1 MELLKVLTSVIK
13 ENTTE
18 KRVVTE
24 AMSEKVVKF
33 LIDKYKPTTKDTEEQ
48 IIAVINAFDKYKNGL
63 PQEQR
68 DITKLTYA
76 VVKNIVLAKEIKKQE
91 KNIFKK
97 YMEANKGADKN
108 AVKLALRKFYELY
121 PILPAAQRDVLK
133 MPYLKLTEFLQSKF
147 NTMLTAA
154 ALKKFKEEGVQVTPE
169 QLIYYVSTY
178 LDLYHRLPATL
189 PPLLFMSFD
198 DLEHTLDGMGDLT
211 DDIKDSKD
219 DYNDIETIYDDDN
232 LLIFKPSGKEQCIR
246 LANGRSWCISKSGGG
261 NMYYNYRLNHNLT
274 IYYVIDKDKSFGD
287 LNYAVVILVEPYG
300 GKRIA
305 DGQNMAGGYSGHKR
319 EAWATIV
326 SKVPKL
332 EGKEHLFV
340 ADPLSQEEQ
349 REMNNYKNASIQSDA
364 IKELGSEQA
373 AEMWLEIASPDLT
386 YRGNGNDI
394 YRNFTENL
402 KHKYL
407 GLGMD
412 LTADMINNSEPSVLK
427 YYAAR
432 KLQGLMSKSLG
443 QLNDTDIAFIN
454 SPIMRENKKKLKEK
468 YSGQLG
474 GVTSGQADYVGLE
487 YPKDDNSKY
496 VALFGFDDF
505 FEHIPVNTKMI
516 QMENTSKTPIALDIP
531 ESIGKLTELKT
542 LIIDNMVKSI
552 PESIRNCTKLK
563 FINLPNNPQL
573 ESIPEAF
580 AELHCLNFLST
591 ENSNP
596 NMRIPSKLEEYMVD
610 DEGFWYINFP
620 PELKKHCGPVRS

>member
-1 MELLKVLTSVIK
+1 MELLKVLSNVIK
-13 ENTTE
+13 ENTNG
-18 KRVVTE
+18 KRLVSE
-24 AMSEKVVKF
+24 AMAEKVIKF
-33 LIDKYKPTTKDTEEQ
+33 LIDKFKPTTRDTEEQ
-48 IIAVINAFDKYKNGL
+48 ITAVINAFEKYKNGL
-63 PQEQR
+63 PQDQR
-68 DITKLTYA
+68 DITKLTYTI
-76 VVKNIVLAKEIKKQE
+76 VKNIVLSKEIKKQE
-91 KNIFKK
+91 KSIFKK
-97 YMEANKGADKN
+97 YMEANKGSDKN
-108 AVKLALRKFYELY
+108 AVKFALRKFYELF
-121 PILPAAQRDVLK
+121 PILPINQRDVLK
-133 MPYLKLTEFLQSKF
+133 MPYLKLVEFLQSKF
-147 NTMLTAA
+147 NTMLTSA
-154 ALKKFKEEGVQVTPE
+154 ALKKFKDDKVNVTPE

-178 LDLYHRLPATL
+178 LDLYHRLPANL

-198 DLEHTLDGMGDLT
+198 ELEHTLDGMGDLT
-211 DDIKDSKD
+211 DDIKDTKD
-219 DYNDIETIYDDDN
+219 DYSDIETIYDDDN
-232 LLIFKPSGKEQCIR
+232 LLIFKPSGKEQCIK

-261 NMYYNYRLNHNLT
+261 NMYYNYRLGHNLT
-274 IYYVIDKDKSFGD
+274 IYYVIDKDKAFGD

-319 EAWATIV
+319 EDWSTIV

-332 EGKEHLFV
+332 KGKEHLFV
-340 ADPLSQEEQ
+340 ADPLSSAEQ
-349 REMNNYKNASIQSDA
+349 KVLNDYKNTTINKDA

-386 YRGNGNDI
+386 YRNNGNDI
-394 YRNFTENL
+394 YNNFTENL

-412 LTADMINNSEPSVLK
+412 LTAEMINNSEPSVLK

-443 QLNDTDIAFIN
+443 QLNDADIAFIN
-454 SPIMRENKKKLKEK
+454 SPIMRENKKKLREK
-468 YSGQLG
+468 FSGQLA
-474 GVTSGQADYVGLE
+474 GVSSSGYVGLE

-505 FEHIPVNTKMI
+505 FDHIPSNTTMI
-516 QMENTSKTPIALDIP
+516 QMENTSKTPIALDLP

-552 PESIRNCTKLK
+552 PESIGNCTKLK

-580 AELHCLNFLST
+580 GELYCLNFFST

-596 NMRIPSKLEEYMVD
+596 GMRIPKKLEEYMTE
-610 DEGFWYINFP
+610 DEGFWFINFP
-620 PELKKHCGPVRS
+620 PELKKHCGPIRS

>member
-1 MELLKVLTSVIK
+1 M
-13 ENTTE
+13 
-18 KRVVTE
+18 
-24 AMSEKVVKF
+24 
-33 LIDKYKPTTKDTEEQ
+33 
-48 IIAVINAFDKYKNGL
+48 
-63 PQEQR
+63 
-68 DITKLTYA
+68 
-76 VVKNIVLAKEIKKQE
+76 
-91 KNIFKK
+91 
-97 YMEANKGADKN
+97 
-108 AVKLALRKFYELY
+108 
-121 PILPAAQRDVLK
+121 
-133 MPYLKLTEFLQSKF
+133 
-147 NTMLTAA
+147 
-154 ALKKFKEEGVQVTPE
+154 
-169 QLIYYVSTY
+169 
-178 LDLYHRLPATL
+178 
-189 PPLLFMSFD
+189 
-198 DLEHTLDGMGDLT
+198 
-211 DDIKDSKD
+211 
-219 DYNDIETIYDDDN
+219 
-232 LLIFKPSGKEQCIR
+232 
-246 LANGRSWCISKSGGG
+246 
-261 NMYYNYRLNHNLT
+261 
-274 IYYVIDKDKSFGD
+274 
-287 LNYAVVILVEPYG
+287 NYAVVILVEPYG

-305 DGQNMAGGYSGHKR
+305 DGQNMSGGYSGHKR
-319 EAWATIV
+319 EAWSTIV

-340 ADPLSQEEQ
+340 ADPLSEEEQ
-349 REMNNYKNASIQSDA
+349 REMNNYKNASIQKDA

-443 QLNDTDIAFIN
+443 QLSDADIAFVN

-468 YSGQLG
+468 FKGQLG
-474 GVTSGQADYVGLE
+474 SVNNSGNSGYVGLE

-496 VALFGFDDF
+496 VALFGFEDF
-505 FEHIPVNTKMI
+505 FENIPTSTTMI

-552 PESIRNCTKLK
+552 PESIGNCTKLK
-563 FINLPNNPQL
+563 FINLPNNANL

-580 AELHCLNFLST
+580 GELYCLNFLST

-596 NMRIPSKLEEYMVD
+596 NMRIPAKLEEYMSE
-610 DEGFWYINFP
+610 DEGFWFINFP
-620 PELKKHCGPVRS
+620 PELKKHCGPIRS

>member
-1 MELLKVLTSVIK
+1 MELLKVLSTVIK
-13 ENTTE
+13 ENTNG
-18 KRVVTE
+18 KRVVSE
-24 AMSEKVVKF
+24 AMAENVIKF
-33 LIDKYKPTTKDTEEQ
+33 LIGKYKPTTKDTEEQ
-48 IIAVINAFDKYKNGL
+48 IITVINAFDKYKNGL
-63 PQEQR
+63 PEDQR
-68 DITKLTYA
+68 DITKLSYG
-76 VVKNIVLAKEIKKQE
+76 VVKNIVLGKEVKKLQ
-91 KNIFKK
+91 KNVFKK
-97 YMEANKGADKN
+97 YMEDNKGADKN

-121 PILPAAQRDVLK
+121 PILPANQRDVNK

-147 NTMLTAA
+147 NTMLTSA
-154 ALKKFKEEGVQVTPE
+154 ALKKFKDEGANVTPE

-189 PPLLFMSFD
+189 PPLLFMTFD
-198 DLEHTLDGMGDLT
+198 ELEHTLDGMGDLS
-211 DDIKDSKD
+211 DDIKDDKD
-219 DYNDIETIYDDDN
+219 DYTDIETIYDDEN
-232 LLIFKPSGKEQCIR
+232 LLFFKPSGKEQCIR

-261 NMYYNYRLNHNLT
+261 NMYYNYRLGHNLT
-274 IYYVIDKDKSFGD
+274 IYYVIDKDKPFGD
-287 LNYAVVILVEPYG
+287 LNYAVVILVEPYGG

-319 EAWATIV
+319 EAWTTIV

-332 EGKEHLFV
+332 KGKEHLFV

-349 REMNNYKNASIQSDA
+349 RELNNYKNTTINKDA

-386 YRGNGNDI
+386 YRGNGNEI
-394 YRNFTENL
+394 YSNFTENL

-432 KLQGLMSKSLG
+432 KLQGLMAKSLG
-443 QLNDTDIAFIN
+443 QLNDSDIAFIN
-454 SPIMRENKKKLKEK
+454 SPIMKENKKKLREK

-474 GVTSGQADYVGLE
+474 GVSNSGYVGLE

-496 VALFGFDDF
+496 VALFGFEDF
-505 FEHIPVNTKMI
+505 FEHIPTNTTMI
-516 QMENTSKTPIALDIP
+516 QMENTSKSTIALDIP
-531 ESIGKLTELKT
+531 ASIGKLTELKT

-552 PESIRNCTKLK
+552 PESIGNCSKLK

-580 AELHCLNFLST
+580 GELYCLNFFST

-596 NMRIPSKLEEYMVD
+596 NMRIPAKLEEYMTE
-610 DEGFWYINFP
+610 DEGFWFINFP
-620 PELKKHCGPVRS
+620 PELKKHCGPIRS

>member
-1 MELLKVLTSVIK
+1 MELLKVLSNVIK
-13 ENTTE
+13 ENT
-18 KRVVTE
+18 KGNRVVNE
-24 AMSEKVVKF
+24 AMAEKVVKF

-48 IIAVINAFDKYKNGL
+48 ITAVINAFDKYKGGL

-68 DITKLTYA
+68 DITKLSYN
-76 VVKNIVLAKEIKKQE
+76 VVKNIVLSKEIKKQE
-91 KNIFKK
+91 KGIFKK

-108 AVKLALRKFYELY
+108 AVKLALRKFYELF
-121 PILPAAQRDVLK
+121 PILPLNQRDVLK
-133 MPYLKLTEFLQSKF
+133 MPYLKLVEFLQNKF
-147 NTMLTAA
+147 NTMLTSAA
-154 ALKKFKEEGVQVTPE
+154 IKKFKEEGANVTPE
-169 QLIYYVSTY
+169 QLIYYISTY
-178 LDLYHRLPATL
+178 LDLYHRLPANL

-198 DLEHTLDGMGDLT
+198 ELEHTLDGMGDLT
-211 DDIKDSKD
+211 DDIKDKTD
-219 DYNDIETIYDDDN
+219 DYADIETIYDDDN
-232 LLIFKPSGKEQCIR
+232 LLIFKPSGKEQCIK

-261 NMYYNYRLNHNLT
+261 NMYYNYRLGHNLT
-274 IYYVIDKDKSFGD
+274 IYYVIDKDKPFGD

-305 DGQNMAGGYSGHKR
+305 DGQNMSGGYSGHKR
-319 EAWATIV
+319 EAWSTIV

-340 ADPLSQEEQ
+340 ADPLSEAEQ
-349 REMNNYKNASIQSDA
+349 REMNNFKNSSIQKDA

-386 YRGNGNDI
+386 YRGNGNEI
-394 YRNFTENL
+394 YSNFTENL
-402 KHKYL
+402 KNKYL

-432 KLQGLMSKSLG
+432 KLQGLMTKSLG

-454 SPIMRENKKKLKEK
+454 SPIMRENKKKLREK
-468 YSGQLG
+468 FSGQLG
-474 GVTSGQADYVGLE
+474 GVSSSGYVGLE

-505 FEHIPVNTKMI
+505 FEHIPTNTTMI
-516 QMENTSKTPIALDIP
+516 QMENTSKSTIALDIP
-531 ESIGKLTELKT
+531 ASIGKLTELKT

-552 PESIRNCTKLK
+552 PESIGNCTKLK

-580 AELHCLNFLST
+580 GELYCLNFFST

-596 NMRIPSKLEEYMVD
+596 GMRIPKKLEEYMTE
-610 DEGFWYINFP
+610 DEGFWFINFP
-620 PELKKHCGPVRS
+620 PELKKHCGPIRS

>member
-1 MELLKVLTSVIK
+1 MELLKVLSTVIK
-13 ENTTE
+13 ENTNG
-18 KRVVTE
+18 KRLVGE
-24 AMSEKVVKF
+24 AMAEKVVKF

-48 IIAVINAFDKYKNGL
+48 ITAVINAFDKYKSGL
-63 PQEQR
+63 PQDQR
-68 DITKLTYA
+68 DITKLSYS
-76 VVKNIVLAKEIKKQE
+76 VVKNIVLSKEIKKQE
-91 KNIFKK
+91 KGIFKK
-97 YMEANKGADKN
+97 YMEANKGSDKN
-108 AVKLALRKFYELY
+108 AVKLALRKFYELF
-121 PILPAAQRDVLK
+121 PILPLNQRDVLK
-133 MPYLKLTEFLQSKF
+133 MPYLKLVEFLQSKF

-154 ALKKFKEEGVQVTPE
+154 ALKKFKEDGANVTPE
-169 QLIYYVSTY
+169 QLIYYISTY
-178 LDLYHRLPATL
+178 LDLYHRLPANL

-198 DLEHTLDGMGDLT
+198 ELEHTLDGMGDLT
-211 DDIKDSKD
+211 DDIKDKTD
-219 DYNDIETIYDDDN
+219 DYGDIETIYDDDN
-232 LLIFKPSGKEQCIR
+232 LLIFKPSGKEQCIK

-261 NMYYNYRLNHNLT
+261 NMYYNYRLGHNLT
-274 IYYVIDKDKSFGD
+274 IYYVIDKDKPFGD

-305 DGQNMAGGYSGHKR
+305 DGQNMSGGYSGHKR
-319 EAWATIV
+319 EAWSTIV

-332 EGKEHLFV
+332 QGKEDLFV
-340 ADPLSQEEQ
+340 ADPLSAEEQ
-349 REMNNYKNASIQSDA
+349 REMNNFKNTSINKDA

-386 YRGNGNDI
+386 YRSNGNDI
-394 YRNFTENL
+394 YSNFTENL

-454 SPIMRENKKKLKEK
+454 SPIMRENKKKLREK
-468 YSGQLG
+468 FSGQLG
-474 GVTSGQADYVGLE
+474 GVSSSGYVGLE

-505 FEHIPVNTKMI
+505 FEHIPTNTTMI
-516 QMENTSKTPIALDIP
+516 QMENTSKSTIALDIP
-531 ESIGKLTELKT
+531 ASIGKLTELKT

-552 PESIRNCTKLK
+552 PESIGNCTKLK

-580 AELHCLNFLST
+580 GELYCLNFFST

-596 NMRIPSKLEEYMVD
+596 SMRIPAKLEEYMTE
-610 DEGFWYINFP
+610 DEGFWFINFP
-620 PELKKHCGPVRS
+620 PELKKHCGPIRS

>member
-13 ENTTE
+13 ENTNG
-18 KRVVTE
+18 KRVVSE

-33 LIDKYKPTTKDTEEQ
+33 LIDKYKPTTKDTEDQ
-48 IIAVINAFDKYKNGL
+48 IITVINAFDKYKNGL
-63 PQEQR
+63 PEDQR
-68 DITKLTYA
+68 DITKLSYG
-76 VVKNIVLAKEIKKQE
+76 VVKNIVLGKEIKKQE
-91 KNIFKK
+91 KNVFKK
-97 YMEANKGADKN
+97 YMEANKGAEKN

-121 PILPAAQRDVLK
+121 PILPANQRDVNK

-147 NTMLTAA
+147 NTMLTSA
-154 ALKKFKEEGVQVTPE
+154 ALKKFKDEGANVTPE

-189 PPLLFMSFD
+189 PPLLFMTFD
-198 DLEHTLDGMGDLT
+198 ELEHTLDGMGDLS
-211 DDIKDSKD
+211 DDIKDDND
-219 DYNDIETIYDDDN
+219 DYSDIETIYDDEN

-261 NMYYNYRLNHNLT
+261 NMYYNYRLGHNLT
-274 IYYVIDKDKSFGD
+274 IYYVIDKDKPFGD
-287 LNYAVVILVEPYG
+287 LNYAVVILVEPYGG

-319 EAWATIV
+319 EAWTTIV

-332 EGKEHLFV
+332 KGKEHLFV

-349 REMNNYKNASIQSDA
+349 RELNNYKNTTINKDA

-386 YRGNGNDI
+386 YRGNGNEI
-394 YRNFTENL
+394 YSNFTENL
-402 KHKYL
+402 RHKYL

-412 LTADMINNSEPSVLK
+412 LTAEMINNSEPSVLK

-432 KLQGLMSKSLG
+432 KLQGLMEKSLG

-468 YSGQLG
+468 FSGQLG
-474 GVTSGQADYVGLE
+474 GVSNSGYVGLE

-505 FEHIPVNTKMI
+505 FEHIPTNTTMI
-516 QMENTSKTPIALDIP
+516 QMENTSKSPIALDIP
-531 ESIGKLTELKT
+531 ASIGKLTELKT

-552 PESIRNCTKLK
+552 PESIGNCSKLK

-580 AELHCLNFLST
+580 GELYCLNFFST

-596 NMRIPSKLEEYMVD
+596 NMRIPAKLEEYMTE
-610 DEGFWYINFP
+610 DEGFWFINFP
-620 PELKKHCGPVRS
+620 PELKKHCGPIRS

>member
-1 MELLKVLTSVIK
+1 MELLKVLSNVIK
-13 ENTTE
+13 ENT
-18 KRVVTE
+18 KGNRVVNE
-24 AMSEKVVKF
+24 AMAEKVVKF

-48 IIAVINAFDKYKNGL
+48 ITAVINAFDKYKGGL

-68 DITKLTYA
+68 DITKLSYN
-76 VVKNIVLAKEIKKQE
+76 VVKNIVLSKEIKKQE
-91 KNIFKK
+91 KGIFKK

-108 AVKLALRKFYELY
+108 AVKLALRKFYELF
-121 PILPAAQRDVLK
+121 PILPLNQRDVLK
-133 MPYLKLTEFLQSKF
+133 MPYLKLVEFLQNKF
-147 NTMLTAA
+147 NTMLTSAA
-154 ALKKFKEEGVQVTPE
+154 IKKFKEEGANVTPE
-169 QLIYYVSTY
+169 QLIYYISTY
-178 LDLYHRLPATL
+178 LDLYHRLPANL

-198 DLEHTLDGMGDLT
+198 ELEHTLDGMGDLT
-211 DDIKDSKD
+211 DDIKDKTD
-219 DYNDIETIYDDDN
+219 DYADIETIYDDDN
-232 LLIFKPSGKEQCIR
+232 LLIFKPSGKEQCIK

-261 NMYYNYRLNHNLT
+261 NMYYNYRLGHNLT
-274 IYYVIDKDKSFGD
+274 IYYVIDKDKPFGD

-319 EAWATIV
+319 EAWSTIV

-340 ADPLSQEEQ
+340 ADPLSTEEQ
-349 REMNNYKNASIQSDA
+349 REMNNFKNTSIQKDA

-386 YRGNGNDI
+386 YRGNGNEI
-394 YRNFTENL
+394 YSNFTENL
-402 KHKYL
+402 KNKYL

-432 KLQGLMSKSLG
+432 KLQGLMTKSLG

-454 SPIMRENKKKLKEK
+454 SPIMRENKKKLREK
-468 YSGQLG
+468 FSGQLG
-474 GVTSGQADYVGLE
+474 GVSSSGYVGLE

-505 FEHIPVNTKMI
+505 FEHIPTNTTMI
-516 QMENTSKTPIALDIP
+516 QMENTSKSTIALDIP
-531 ESIGKLTELKT
+531 ASIGKLTELKT

-552 PESIRNCTKLK
+552 PESIGNCTKLK

-580 AELHCLNFLST
+580 GELYCLNFFST

-596 NMRIPSKLEEYMVD
+596 GMRIPKKLEEYMTE
-610 DEGFWYINFP
+610 DEGFWFINFP
-620 PELKKHCGPVRS
+620 PELKKHCGPIRS

>member
-1 MELLKVLTSVIK
+1 MELLKVLSTVIK
-13 ENTTE
+13 ENTNG
-18 KRVVTE
+18 KRLVSE
-24 AMSEKVVKF
+24 AMAEKVVKF

-48 IIAVINAFDKYKNGL
+48 ITAVINAFEKYKSGL
-63 PQEQR
+63 PQDQR
-68 DITKLTYA
+68 DITKLTYSI
-76 VVKNIVLAKEIKKQE
+76 VKNIVLSKEIKKQE
-91 KNIFKK
+91 KSIFKK

-108 AVKLALRKFYELY
+108 AVKLALRKFYELF
-121 PILPAAQRDVLK
+121 PILPINQRDVLK
-133 MPYLKLTEFLQSKF
+133 MPYLKLVEFLQGKF
-147 NTMLTAA
+147 NSMLTSA
-154 ALKKFKEEGVQVTPE
+154 ALKKFKDDKVNVTPE

-178 LDLYHRLPATL
+178 LDLYHRLPANL

-198 DLEHTLDGMGDLT
+198 ELEHTLDGMGDLT
-211 DDIKDSKD
+211 DDIKDTKD
-219 DYNDIETIYDDDN
+219 DYSDIETIYDDNN
-232 LLIFKPSGKEQCIR
+232 LLIFKPSGKEQCIK

-261 NMYYNYRLNHNLT
+261 NMYYNYRLGHNLT
-274 IYYVIDKDKSFGD
+274 IYYVIDKDKAFGD
-287 LNYAVVILVEPYG
+287 LNYSVVILVEPYG

-305 DGQNMAGGYSGHKR
+305 DGQNMSGGYSGHKR
-319 EAWATIV
+319 EDWSTIV

-332 EGKEHLFV
+332 KGKEHLFV
-340 ADPLSQEEQ
+340 ADPLSSAEQ
-349 REMNNYKNASIQSDA
+349 KVLNDYKNTNINKDA

-373 AEMWLEIASPDLT
+373 AEMWIELSSPDLT
-386 YRGNGNDI
+386 YRSNGDEI

-402 KHKYL
+402 KNKYL

-412 LTADMINNSEPSVLK
+412 LTAGMINNSEPSVLK

-443 QLNDTDIAFIN
+443 QLSDSDIAFIN
-454 SPIMRENKKKLKEK
+454 SPIMRDNKKKLREK
-468 YSGQLG
+468 FSGQLA
-474 GVTSGQADYVGLE
+474 GVSSSGYVGLE

-505 FEHIPVNTKMI
+505 FQHIPTNTTMI
-516 QMENTSKTPIALDIP
+516 QMENTSKTPIALDLP

-552 PESIRNCTKLK
+552 PESIGNCTKLK

-580 AELHCLNFLST
+580 GELYCLNFFST

-596 NMRIPSKLEEYMVD
+596 SMRIPKKLEEYMTE
-610 DEGFWYINFP
+610 DEGFWFINFP
-620 PELKKHCGPVRS
+620 PELKKHCGPIRS

>member
-1 MELLKVLTSVIK
+1 MELLKVLSTVIK
-13 ENTTE
+13 ENT
-18 KRVVTE
+18 KGNRVVNE
-24 AMSEKVVKF
+24 AMAEKVVKF

-48 IIAVINAFDKYKNGL
+48 ITAVINAFDKYKGGL

-68 DITKLTYA
+68 DITKLSYN
-76 VVKNIVLAKEIKKQE
+76 VVKNIVLSKEIKKQE
-91 KNIFKK
+91 KGIFKK

-108 AVKLALRKFYELY
+108 AVKLALRKFYELF
-121 PILPAAQRDVLK
+121 PILPLNQRDVLK
-133 MPYLKLTEFLQSKF
+133 MPYLKLVEFLQNKF
-147 NTMLTAA
+147 NTMLTSAA
-154 ALKKFKEEGVQVTPE
+154 IKKFKEEGANVTPE
-169 QLIYYVSTY
+169 QLIYYISTY
-178 LDLYHRLPATL
+178 LDLYHRLPANL

-198 DLEHTLDGMGDLT
+198 ELEHTLDGMGDLT
-211 DDIKDSKD
+211 DDIKDKTD
-219 DYNDIETIYDDDN
+219 DYADIETIYDDDN
-232 LLIFKPSGKEQCIR
+232 LLIFKPSGKEQCIK

-261 NMYYNYRLNHNLT
+261 NMYYNYRLGHNLT
-274 IYYVIDKDKSFGD
+274 IYYVIDKDKPFGD

-305 DGQNMAGGYSGHKR
+305 DGQNMSGGYSGHKR
-319 EAWATIV
+319 EAWSTIV

-340 ADPLSQEEQ
+340 ADPLSTEEQ
-349 REMNNYKNASIQSDA
+349 REMNNFKNTSIQKDA

-386 YRGNGNDI
+386 YRGNGNEI
-394 YRNFTENL
+394 YSNFTENL
-402 KHKYL
+402 KNKYL

-432 KLQGLMSKSLG
+432 KLQGLMTKSLG

-454 SPIMRENKKKLKEK
+454 SPIMRENKKKLREK
-468 YSGQLG
+468 FSGQLG
-474 GVTSGQADYVGLE
+474 GVSSSGYVGLE

-505 FEHIPVNTKMI
+505 FEHIPTNTTMI
-516 QMENTSKTPIALDIP
+516 QMENTSKSTIALDIP
-531 ESIGKLTELKT
+531 ASIGKLTELKT

-552 PESIRNCTKLK
+552 PESIGNCTKLK

-580 AELHCLNFLST
+580 GELYCLNFFST

-596 NMRIPSKLEEYMVD
+596 GMRIPKKLEEYMTE
-610 DEGFWYINFP
+610 DEGFWFINFP
-620 PELKKHCGPVRS
+620 PELKKHCGPIRS

>member
-1 MELLKVLTSVIK
+1 MELLKVLSTVIK
-13 ENTTE
+13 ENTKG
-18 KRVVTE
+18 KRVVNE
-24 AMSEKVVKF
+24 AMAEKVVKF

-48 IIAVINAFDKYKNGL
+48 ITAVINAFDKYKAGL
-63 PQEQR
+63 PQDQR
-68 DITKLTYA
+68 DITKLSYGI
-76 VVKNIVLAKEIKKQE
+76 VKNIVLSKEIKKQE
-91 KNIFKK
+91 KGIFKK

-108 AVKLALRKFYELY
+108 AVKLSLRKFYELF
-121 PILPAAQRDVLK
+121 PILPTNQRDVLK
-133 MPYLKLTEFLQSKF
+133 MPYLKLVEFLQSKF

-154 ALKKFKEEGVQVTPE
+154 ALKKFKDDGVNVTPE

-178 LDLYHRLPATL
+178 LDVYHRLPANL

-198 DLEHTLDGMGDLT
+198 ELEHTLDGMGDLT
-211 DDIKDSKD
+211 DDIKDTKD
-219 DYNDIETIYDDDN
+219 DYGDIETIYDDDN
-232 LLIFKPSGKEQCIR
+232 LLIFKPSGKEQCIK

-261 NMYYNYRLNHNLT
+261 NMYYNYRLGHNLT
-274 IYYVIDKDKSFGD
+274 IYYVIDKDKPFGD

-305 DGQNMAGGYSGHKR
+305 DGQNMSGGYSGHKK

-326 SKVPKL
+326 GKVPKL
-332 EGKEHLFV
+332 QGKEHLFV
-340 ADPLSQEEQ
+340 ADPLSTEEQ
-349 REMNNYKNASIQSDA
+349 RELNNFKNTTINKDA

-373 AEMWLEIASPDLT
+373 AEMWLEISSPDLT
-386 YRGNGNDI
+386 YRSNGDEI
-394 YRNFTENL
+394 YKNFTENL
-402 KHKYL
+402 KNKYL

-412 LTADMINNSEPSVLK
+412 LTAEMINNSEPSVLK

-443 QLNDTDIAFIN
+443 QLNDADIAFIN
-454 SPIMRENKKKLKEK
+454 SPIMRENKKKLREK
-468 YSGQLG
+468 FSGQLG
-474 GVTSGQADYVGLE
+474 GVSSSGYVGLE

-496 VALFGFDDF
+496 VALFGFEDF
-505 FEHIPVNTKMI
+505 FEHIPSNTTMI

-531 ESIGKLTELKT
+531 ASIGKLTELKT

-552 PESIRNCTKLK
+552 PESIGNCTKLK

-580 AELHCLNFLST
+580 GDLYCLNFFST

-596 NMRIPSKLEEYMVD
+596 NMRIPAKLEEYMTE
-610 DEGFWYINFP
+610 DEGFWFINFP
-620 PELKKHCGPVRS
+620 PEMKKHCGPIRS

>member
-1 MELLKVLTSVIK
+1 MELLKVLSTVIK
-13 ENTTE
+13 ENTNG
-18 KRVVTE
+18 KRIVSE
-24 AMSEKVVKF
+24 AMSEKVIKF
-33 LIDKYKPTTKDTEEQ
+33 LIDKFKPTTRDTEEQ
-48 IIAVINAFDKYKNGL
+48 ITAVINAFEKYKNGL
-63 PQEQR
+63 PQDQR
-68 DITKLTYA
+68 DITKLTYTI
-76 VVKNIVLAKEIKKQE
+76 VKNIVLSKEIKKQE
-91 KNIFKK
+91 KSIFKK

-108 AVKLALRKFYELY
+108 AVKLALRKFYELF
-121 PILPAAQRDVLK
+121 PILPINQRDVLK
-133 MPYLKLTEFLQSKF
+133 MPYLKLVEFLQSKF
-147 NTMLTAA
+147 NTMLTSA
-154 ALKKFKEEGVQVTPE
+154 ALKKFKDDKVNATPE

-178 LDLYHRLPATL
+178 LDLYHRLPANL

-198 DLEHTLDGMGDLT
+198 ELEHTLDGMGDLT
-211 DDIKDSKD
+211 DDIKDKKD
-219 DYNDIETIYDDDN
+219 DYSDIETIYDDDN
-232 LLIFKPSGKEQCIR
+232 LLIFKPSGKEQCIK

-261 NMYYNYRLNHNLT
+261 NMYYNYRLGHNLT
-274 IYYVIDKDKSFGD
+274 IYYVIDKDKPFGD

-305 DGQNMAGGYSGHKR
+305 DGQNMSGGYSGHKR
-319 EAWATIV
+319 EDWSTIV

-332 EGKEHLFV
+332 KGKEHLFV
-340 ADPLSQEEQ
+340 ADPLSTEEQ
-349 REMNNYKNASIQSDA
+349 RELNNFKNTTINKDA

-373 AEMWLEIASPDLT
+373 AEMWLEISSPDLT
-386 YRGNGNDI
+386 YRSNGDEI

-402 KHKYL
+402 KNKYL

-412 LTADMINNSEPSVLK
+412 LTAEMINNSEPSVLK

-443 QLNDTDIAFIN
+443 QLSDADIAFIN
-454 SPIMRENKKKLKEK
+454 SPIMRDNKKKLREK
-468 YSGQLG
+468 FSGQLA
-474 GVTSGQADYVGLE
+474 GVSSSGYVGLE

-505 FEHIPVNTKMI
+505 FQHIPTNTTMI
-516 QMENTSKTPIALDIP
+516 QMENTSKTPIALDLP

-552 PESIRNCTKLK
+552 PESIGNCTKLK

-580 AELHCLNFLST
+580 GELYCLNFFST

-596 NMRIPSKLEEYMVD
+596 GMRIPKKLEEYMTE
-610 DEGFWYINFP
+610 DEGFWFINFP
-620 PELKKHCGPVRS
+620 PELKKHCGPIRS

>member
-1 MELLKVLTSVIK
+1 MELLKVLSNVIK
-13 ENTTE
+13 ENTNG
-18 KRVVTE
+18 KRLVSE
-24 AMSEKVVKF
+24 AMAEKVVKF

-48 IIAVINAFDKYKNGL
+48 ITAVINAFDKYKSGL
-63 PQEQR
+63 PQDQR
-68 DITKLTYA
+68 DITKLTYSI
-76 VVKNIVLAKEIKKQE
+76 VKNIVLSKEIKKQE
-91 KNIFKK
+91 KSIFKK

-108 AVKLALRKFYELY
+108 AVKLALRKFYELF
-121 PILPAAQRDVLK
+121 PILPINQRDVLK
-133 MPYLKLTEFLQSKF
+133 MPYLKLVEFLQGKF
-147 NTMLTAA
+147 NSMLTSA
-154 ALKKFKEEGVQVTPE
+154 ALKKFKDDKVNVTPE

-178 LDLYHRLPATL
+178 LDLYHRLPANL

-198 DLEHTLDGMGDLT
+198 ELEHTLDGMGDLT
-211 DDIKDSKD
+211 DDIKDTKD
-219 DYNDIETIYDDDN
+219 DYSDIETIYDDDN
-232 LLIFKPSGKEQCIR
+232 LLIFKPSGKEQCIK

-261 NMYYNYRLNHNLT
+261 NMYYNYRLGHNLT
-274 IYYVIDKDKSFGD
+274 IYYVIDKDKAFGD
-287 LNYAVVILVEPYG
+287 LNYSVVILVEPYG

-319 EAWATIV
+319 EDWSTIV

-332 EGKEHLFV
+332 KGKEHLFV
-340 ADPLSQEEQ
+340 ADPLSSAEQ
-349 REMNNYKNASIQSDA
+349 KVLNDYKNTSINKDA

-373 AEMWLEIASPDLT
+373 AEMWLELSSPDLT
-386 YRGNGNDI
+386 YRSNGDEI

-402 KHKYL
+402 KNKYL

-412 LTADMINNSEPSVLK
+412 LTAGMINNSEPSVLK

-443 QLNDTDIAFIN
+443 QLSDSDIAFIN
-454 SPIMRENKKKLKEK
+454 SPIMRDNKKKLREK
-468 YSGQLG
+468 FSGQLA
-474 GVTSGQADYVGLE
+474 GVSSSGYVGLE

-505 FEHIPVNTKMI
+505 FQHIPTNTTMI
-516 QMENTSKTPIALDIP
+516 QMENTSKTPIALDLP

-552 PESIRNCTKLK
+552 PESIGNCTKLK

-580 AELHCLNFLST
+580 GELYCLNFFST

-596 NMRIPSKLEEYMVD
+596 SMRIPKKLEEYMTE
-610 DEGFWYINFP
+610 DEGFWFINFP
-620 PELKKHCGPVRS
+620 PELKKHCGPIRS

>member
-1 MELLKVLTSVIK
+1 MELLKVLSTVIK
-13 ENTTE
+13 ENTNG
-18 KRVVTE
+18 KRLVSE
-24 AMSEKVVKF
+24 AMAEKVVKF

-48 IIAVINAFDKYKNGL
+48 ITAVINAFDKYKSGL
-63 PQEQR
+63 PQDQR
-68 DITKLTYA
+68 DITKLSYGI
-76 VVKNIVLAKEIKKQE
+76 VKNIVLSKEIKKQE
-91 KNIFKK
+91 KGIFKK

-108 AVKLALRKFYELY
+108 AVKLALRKFYELF
-121 PILPAAQRDVLK
+121 PILPINQRDVLK
-133 MPYLKLTEFLQSKF
+133 MPYLKLVEFLQSKF
-147 NTMLTAA
+147 NTTLTSA
-154 ALKKFKEEGVQVTPE
+154 ALKKFKDDGANVTPE

-178 LDLYHRLPATL
+178 LDLYHRLPANL

-198 DLEHTLDGMGDLT
+198 ELEHTLDGMGDLT
-211 DDIKDSKD
+211 DDIKDKAD
-219 DYNDIETIYDDDN
+219 DYGDIETIYDDDN
-232 LLIFKPSGKEQCIR
+232 LLIFKPSGKEQCIK

-261 NMYYNYRLNHNLT
+261 NMYYNYRLGHNLT
-274 IYYVIDKDKSFGD
+274 IYYVIDKDKPFGD

-300 GKRIA
+300 GGKRIA
-305 DGQNMAGGYSGHKR
+305 DGQNMSGGYSGHKR
-319 EAWATIV
+319 EAWTTIV

-332 EGKEHLFV
+332 KGKEHLFV

-349 REMNNYKNASIQSDA
+349 KELNDYKNTTINKDA

-386 YRGNGNDI
+386 YRGNGNEI
-394 YRNFTENL
+394 YSNFTENL
-402 KHKYL
+402 RHKYL

-412 LTADMINNSEPSVLK
+412 LTAEMINNSEPSVLK

-432 KLQGLMSKSLG
+432 KLQGLMEKSLG

-454 SPIMRENKKKLKEK
+454 SPIMRDNKKKLREK
-468 YSGQLG
+468 FSGQLA
-474 GVTSGQADYVGLE
+474 GVSSSGYVGLE

-505 FEHIPVNTKMI
+505 FEHIPTNTTMI
-516 QMENTSKTPIALDIP
+516 QMENTSKSTIALDIP
-531 ESIGKLTELKT
+531 ASIGKLTELKT

-552 PESIRNCTKLK
+552 PESIGNCSKLK

-580 AELHCLNFLST
+580 GELYCLNFFST

-596 NMRIPSKLEEYMVD
+596 SMRIPKKLEEYMTE
-610 DEGFWYINFP
+610 DEGFWFINFP
-620 PELKKHCGPVRS
+620 PELKKHCGPIRS

>member
-1 MELLKVLTSVIK
+1 MELIKVLTSVIK
-13 ENTTE
+13 ENTNG
-18 KRVVTE
+18 KRLVSE
-24 AMSEKVVKF
+24 AMAEKVVKF

-48 IIAVINAFDKYKNGL
+48 ITAVINAFEKYKSGL
-63 PQEQR
+63 PQDQR
-68 DITKLTYA
+68 DITKLTYSI
-76 VVKNIVLAKEIKKQE
+76 VKNIVLSKEIKKQE
-91 KNIFKK
+91 KSIFKK

-108 AVKLALRKFYELY
+108 AVKLALRKFYELF
-121 PILPAAQRDVLK
+121 PILPINQRDVLK
-133 MPYLKLTEFLQSKF
+133 MPYLKLVEFLQSKF
-147 NTMLTAA
+147 NTMLTSA
-154 ALKKFKEEGVQVTPE
+154 ALKKFKDDKVNVTPE

-178 LDLYHRLPATL
+178 LDLYHRLPANL

-198 DLEHTLDGMGDLT
+198 ELEHTLDGMGDLT
-211 DDIKDSKD
+211 DDIKDTKD
-219 DYNDIETIYDDDN
+219 DYSDIETIYDDNN
-232 LLIFKPSGKEQCIR
+232 LLIFKPSGKEQCIK

-261 NMYYNYRLNHNLT
+261 NMYYNYRLGHNLT
-274 IYYVIDKDKSFGD
+274 IYYVIDKDKPFGD
-287 LNYAVVILVEPYG
+287 LNYSVVILVEPYG

-305 DGQNMAGGYSGHKR
+305 DGQNMSGGYSGHRR
-319 EAWATIV
+319 EEWSTIV

-332 EGKEHLFV
+332 KGKEHLFV
-340 ADPLSQEEQ
+340 ADPLSTAEQ
-349 REMNNYKNASIQSDA
+349 KVLNDYKNTNINKDA

-373 AEMWLEIASPDLT
+373 AEMWLELSSPDLT
-386 YRGNGNDI
+386 YRSNGDEI

-402 KHKYL
+402 KNKYL

-412 LTADMINNSEPSVLK
+412 LTAGMINNSEPSVLK

-443 QLNDTDIAFIN
+443 QLTDSDIAFIN
-454 SPIMRENKKKLKEK
+454 SPIMRDNKKKLREK
-468 YSGQLG
+468 FSGQLA
-474 GVTSGQADYVGLE
+474 GVSSSGYVGLE

-505 FEHIPVNTKMI
+505 FQHIPTNTTMI
-516 QMENTSKTPIALDIP
+516 QMENTSKTPIALDLP

-552 PESIRNCTKLK
+552 PESIGNCTKLK

-580 AELHCLNFLST
+580 GELYCLNFFST

-596 NMRIPSKLEEYMVD
+596 GMRIPKKLEEYMTE
-610 DEGFWYINFP
+610 DEGFWFINFP
-620 PELKKHCGPVRS
+620 PELKKHCGPIRS

>member
-13 ENTTE
+13 ENTNG
-18 KRVVTE
+18 KRVVSE

-33 LIDKYKPTTKDTEEQ
+33 LIDKYKPTTKDTEDQ
-48 IIAVINAFDKYKNGL
+48 IITVINAFDKYKNGL
-63 PQEQR
+63 PEDQR
-68 DITKLTYA
+68 DITKLSYG
-76 VVKNIVLAKEIKKQE
+76 VVKNIVLGKEIKKQE
-91 KNIFKK
+91 KNVFKK
-97 YMEANKGADKN
+97 YMEANKGAEKN

-121 PILPAAQRDVLK
+121 PILPANQRDVNK

-147 NTMLTAA
+147 NTMLTSA
-154 ALKKFKEEGVQVTPE
+154 ALKKFKDEGANVTPE

-189 PPLLFMSFD
+189 PPLLFMTFD
-198 DLEHTLDGMGDLT
+198 ELEHTLDGMGDLS
-211 DDIKDSKD
+211 DDIKDDND
-219 DYNDIETIYDDDN
+219 DYSDIETIYDDEN

-261 NMYYNYRLNHNLT
+261 NMYYNYRLGHNLT
-274 IYYVIDKDKSFGD
+274 IYYVIDKDKPFGD
-287 LNYAVVILVEPYG
+287 LNYAVVILVEPYGG

-319 EAWATIV
+319 EAWTTIV

-332 EGKEHLFV
+332 KGKEHLFV
-340 ADPLSQEEQ
+340 ADPLSQDEQ
-349 REMNNYKNASIQSDA
+349 RELNNYKNTTINKDA

-386 YRGNGNDI
+386 YRGNGNEI
-394 YRNFTENL
+394 YSNFTENL
-402 KHKYL
+402 RHKYL

-412 LTADMINNSEPSVLK
+412 LTAEMINNSEPSVLK

-432 KLQGLMSKSLG
+432 KLQGLMEKSLG

-468 YSGQLG
+468 FSGQLG
-474 GVTSGQADYVGLE
+474 GVSNSGYVGLE

-505 FEHIPVNTKMI
+505 FEHIPTNTTMI
-516 QMENTSKTPIALDIP
+516 QMENTSKSPIALDIP
-531 ESIGKLTELKT
+531 ASIGKLTELKT

-552 PESIRNCTKLK
+552 PESIGNCSKLK

-580 AELHCLNFLST
+580 GELYCLNFFST

-596 NMRIPSKLEEYMVD
+596 NMRIPAKLEEYMTE
-610 DEGFWYINFP
+610 DEGFWFINFP
-620 PELKKHCGPVRS
+620 PELKKHCGPIRS

>member
-1 MELLKVLTSVIK
+1 MELLKVLSTVIK
-13 ENTTE
+13 ENTNG
-18 KRVVTE
+18 KRLVSE
-24 AMSEKVVKF
+24 AMAEKVVKF

-48 IIAVINAFDKYKNGL
+48 ITAVINAFDKYKSGL

-68 DITKLTYA
+68 DITKLSYSI
-76 VVKNIVLAKEIKKQE
+76 VKNIVLSKEIKKQE
-91 KNIFKK
+91 KGIFKK

-121 PILPAAQRDVLK
+121 PVLPLNQRDVLK
-133 MPYLKLTEFLQSKF
+133 MPYLKLVEFLQSKF
-147 NTMLTAA
+147 NTTLTSA
-154 ALKKFKEEGVQVTPE
+154 ALKKFKDDGANVTPE

-178 LDLYHRLPATL
+178 LDLYHRLPANL

-198 DLEHTLDGMGDLT
+198 ELEHTLDGMGDLT
-211 DDIKDSKD
+211 DDIKDKTD
-219 DYNDIETIYDDDN
+219 DYGDIETIYDDDN
-232 LLIFKPSGKEQCIR
+232 LLIFKPSGKEQCIK

-261 NMYYNYRLNHNLT
+261 NMYYNYRLGHNLT
-274 IYYVIDKDKSFGD
+274 IYYVIDKDKPFGD

-305 DGQNMAGGYSGHKR
+305 DGQNMSGGYSGHKR
-319 EAWATIV
+319 EDWSTIV

-332 EGKEHLFV
+332 KGKEHLFV
-340 ADPLSQEEQ
+340 ADPLSTEEQ
-349 REMNNYKNASIQSDA
+349 RELNNFKNTNINKDA

-373 AEMWLEIASPDLT
+373 AEMWLEISSPDLT
-386 YRGNGNDI
+386 YRSNGDEI

-402 KHKYL
+402 KNKYL

-412 LTADMINNSEPSVLK
+412 LTAEMINNSEPSVLK

-443 QLNDTDIAFIN
+443 QLNDADIAFIN
-454 SPIMRENKKKLKEK
+454 SPIMRENKKKLREK
-468 YSGQLG
+468 FSGQLSS
-474 GVTSGQADYVGLE
+474 VSSSGYVGLE

-505 FEHIPVNTKMI
+505 FEHIPTNTTMI

-531 ESIGKLTELKT
+531 ASIGKLTELKT

-552 PESIRNCTKLK
+552 PESIGNCTKLK

-580 AELHCLNFLST
+580 GELYCLNFFST

-596 NMRIPSKLEEYMVD
+596 SMRIPAKLEEYMTE
-610 DEGFWYINFP
+610 DEGFWFINFP
-620 PELKKHCGPVRS
+620 PEMKKHCGPIRS

>member
-1 MELLKVLTSVIK
+1 MELLKVLSNVIK
-13 ENTTE
+13 ENT
-18 KRVVTE
+18 KGNRVVNE
-24 AMSEKVVKF
+24 AMAEKVVKF

-48 IIAVINAFDKYKNGL
+48 ITAVINAFDKYKGGL

-68 DITKLTYA
+68 DITKLSYN
-76 VVKNIVLAKEIKKQE
+76 VVKNIVLSKEIKKQE
-91 KNIFKK
+91 KGIFKK

-108 AVKLALRKFYELY
+108 AVKLALRKFYELF
-121 PILPAAQRDVLK
+121 PILPLNQRDVLK
-133 MPYLKLTEFLQSKF
+133 MPYLKLVEFLQNKF
-147 NTMLTAA
+147 NTMLTSAA
-154 ALKKFKEEGVQVTPE
+154 IKKFKEEGANVTPE
-169 QLIYYVSTY
+169 QLIYYISTY
-178 LDLYHRLPATL
+178 LDLYHRLPANL

-198 DLEHTLDGMGDLT
+198 ELEHTLDGMGDLT
-211 DDIKDSKD
+211 DDIKDKTD
-219 DYNDIETIYDDDN
+219 DYADIETIYDDDN
-232 LLIFKPSGKEQCIR
+232 LLIFKPSGKEQCIK

-261 NMYYNYRLNHNLT
+261 NMYYNYRLGHNLT
-274 IYYVIDKDKSFGD
+274 IYYVIDKDKPFGD

-305 DGQNMAGGYSGHKR
+305 DGQNMSGGYSGHKR
-319 EAWATIV
+319 EAWSTIV

-340 ADPLSQEEQ
+340 ADPLSTEEQ
-349 REMNNYKNASIQSDA
+349 REMNNFKNTSIQKDA

-386 YRGNGNDI
+386 YRGNGNEI
-394 YRNFTENL
+394 YSNFTENL
-402 KHKYL
+402 KNKYL

-432 KLQGLMSKSLG
+432 KLQGLMTKSLG

-454 SPIMRENKKKLKEK
+454 SPIMRENKKKLREK
-468 YSGQLG
+468 FSGQLG
-474 GVTSGQADYVGLE
+474 GVSSSGYVGLE

-505 FEHIPVNTKMI
+505 FEHIPTNTTMI
-516 QMENTSKTPIALDIP
+516 QMENTSKSTIALDIP
-531 ESIGKLTELKT
+531 ASIGKLTELKT

-552 PESIRNCTKLK
+552 PESIGNCTKLK

-580 AELHCLNFLST
+580 GELYCLNFFST

-596 NMRIPSKLEEYMVD
+596 GMRIPKKLEEYMTE
-610 DEGFWYINFP
+610 DEGFWFINFP
-620 PELKKHCGPVRS
+620 PELKKHCGPIRS

>member
-1 MELLKVLTSVIK
+1 MELLKVLSTVIK
-13 ENTTE
+13 ENTNG
-18 KRVVTE
+18 KRLVSE
-24 AMSEKVVKF
+24 AMAEKVVKF

-48 IIAVINAFDKYKNGL
+48 ITAVINAFDKYKSGL
-63 PQEQR
+63 PQDQR
-68 DITKLTYA
+68 DITKLSYSI
-76 VVKNIVLAKEIKKQE
+76 VKNIVLSKEIKKQE
-91 KNIFKK
+91 KGIFKK

-121 PILPAAQRDVLK
+121 PVLPLNQRDVLK
-133 MPYLKLTEFLQSKF
+133 MPYLKLVEFLQSKF
-147 NTMLTAA
+147 NTTLTSA
-154 ALKKFKEEGVQVTPE
+154 ALKKFKDDGANVTPE

-178 LDLYHRLPATL
+178 LDLYHRLPANL

-198 DLEHTLDGMGDLT
+198 ELEHTLDGMGDLT
-211 DDIKDSKD
+211 DDIKDKTD
-219 DYNDIETIYDDDN
+219 DYSDIETIYDDDN
-232 LLIFKPSGKEQCIR
+232 LLIFKPSGKEQCIK

-261 NMYYNYRLNHNLT
+261 NMYYNYRLGHNLT
-274 IYYVIDKDKSFGD
+274 IYYVIDKDKAFGD

-305 DGQNMAGGYSGHKR
+305 DGQNMSGGYSGHKR
-319 EAWATIV
+319 EAWSTIV

-332 EGKEHLFV
+332 QGKEDLFV
-340 ADPLSQEEQ
+340 ADPLSTEEQ
-349 REMNNYKNASIQSDA
+349 RELNNFKNTTINKDA

-373 AEMWLEIASPDLT
+373 AEMWLEISSPDLT
-386 YRGNGNDI
+386 YRGNGDEI
-394 YRNFTENL
+394 YKNFTENL
-402 KHKYL
+402 KNKYL

-412 LTADMINNSEPSVLK
+412 LTAEMINNSEPSVLK

-443 QLNDTDIAFIN
+443 QLNDADIAFIN
-454 SPIMRENKKKLKEK
+454 SPIMRENKKKLRDKF
-468 YSGQLG
+468 SGQLSS
-474 GVTSGQADYVGLE
+474 VSSSGYVGLE

-505 FEHIPVNTKMI
+505 FEHIPTNTTMI
-516 QMENTSKTPIALDIP
+516 QMENTSKTPIALDLP

-552 PESIRNCTKLK
+552 PESIGNCTKLK

-580 AELHCLNFLST
+580 GELYCLNFFST
-591 ENSNP
+591 EHSNP
-596 NMRIPSKLEEYMVD
+596 NMRIPAKLEEYMTE
-610 DEGFWYINFP
+610 DEGFWFINFP
-620 PELKKHCGPVRS
+620 PELKKHCGPIRS

>member
-1 MELLKVLTSVIK
+1 MELLKVLSNVIK
-13 ENTTE
+13 ENT
-18 KRVVTE
+18 KGNRVVNE
-24 AMSEKVVKF
+24 AMAEKVVKF

-48 IIAVINAFDKYKNGL
+48 ITAVINAFDKYKGGL

-68 DITKLTYA
+68 DITKLSYN
-76 VVKNIVLAKEIKKQE
+76 VVKNIVLSKEIKKQE
-91 KNIFKK
+91 KGIFKK

-108 AVKLALRKFYELY
+108 AVKLALRKFYELF
-121 PILPAAQRDVLK
+121 PILPLNQRDVLK
-133 MPYLKLTEFLQSKF
+133 MPYLKLVEFLQNKF
-147 NTMLTAA
+147 NSMLTSAA
-154 ALKKFKEEGVQVTPE
+154 IKKFKEEGANVTPE
-169 QLIYYVSTY
+169 QLIYYISTY
-178 LDLYHRLPATL
+178 LDLYHRLPANL

-198 DLEHTLDGMGDLT
+198 ELEHTLDGMGDLT
-211 DDIKDSKD
+211 DDIKDKTD
-219 DYNDIETIYDDDN
+219 DYADIETIYDDDN
-232 LLIFKPSGKEQCIR
+232 LLIFKPSGKEQCIK

-261 NMYYNYRLNHNLT
+261 NMYYNYRLGHNLT
-274 IYYVIDKDKSFGD
+274 IYYVIDKDKPFGD

-305 DGQNMAGGYSGHKR
+305 DGQNMSGGYSGHKR
-319 EAWATIV
+319 EAWSTIV

-340 ADPLSQEEQ
+340 ADPLSAEEQ
-349 REMNNYKNASIQSDA
+349 REMNNFKNTSIQKDA

-386 YRGNGNDI
+386 YRGNGNEI
-394 YRNFTENL
+394 YSNFTENL
-402 KHKYL
+402 KNKYL

-432 KLQGLMSKSLG
+432 KLQGLMTKSLG

-454 SPIMRENKKKLKEK
+454 SPIMRENKKKLREK
-468 YSGQLG
+468 FSGQLG
-474 GVTSGQADYVGLE
+474 GVSSSGYVGLE

-505 FEHIPVNTKMI
+505 FEHIPTNTTMI
-516 QMENTSKTPIALDIP
+516 QMENTSKSTIALDIP
-531 ESIGKLTELKT
+531 ASIGKLTELKT

-552 PESIRNCTKLK
+552 PESIGNCTKLK

-580 AELHCLNFLST
+580 GELYCLNFFST

-596 NMRIPSKLEEYMVD
+596 GMRIPKKLEEYMTE
-610 DEGFWYINFP
+610 DEGFWFINFP
-620 PELKKHCGPVRS
+620 PELKKHCGPIRS

>member
-1 MELLKVLTSVIK
+1 MELIKVLTSVIK
-13 ENTTE
+13 ENTNG
-18 KRVVTE
+18 KRLVSE
-24 AMSEKVVKF
+24 AMAEKVVKF

-48 IIAVINAFDKYKNGL
+48 ITAVINAFEKYKSGL
-63 PQEQR
+63 PQDQR
-68 DITKLTYA
+68 DITKLTYSI
-76 VVKNIVLAKEIKKQE
+76 VKNIVLSKEIKKQE
-91 KNIFKK
+91 KSIFKK

-108 AVKLALRKFYELY
+108 AVKLALRKFYELF
-121 PILPAAQRDVLK
+121 PILPINQRDVLK
-133 MPYLKLTEFLQSKF
+133 MPYLKLVEFLQGKF
-147 NTMLTAA
+147 NSMLTSA
-154 ALKKFKEEGVQVTPE
+154 ALKKFKDDKVNVTPE

-178 LDLYHRLPATL
+178 LDLYHRLPANL

-198 DLEHTLDGMGDLT
+198 ELEHTLDGMGDLT
-211 DDIKDSKD
+211 DDIKDTKD
-219 DYNDIETIYDDDN
+219 DYSDIETIYDDNN
-232 LLIFKPSGKEQCIR
+232 LLIFKPSGKEQCIK

-261 NMYYNYRLNHNLT
+261 NMYYNYRLGHNLT
-274 IYYVIDKDKSFGD
+274 IYYVIDKDKAFGD
-287 LNYAVVILVEPYG
+287 LNYSVVILVEPYG

-305 DGQNMAGGYSGHKR
+305 DGQNMSGGYSGHKR
-319 EAWATIV
+319 EDWSTIV

-332 EGKEHLFV
+332 KGKEHLFV
-340 ADPLSQEEQ
+340 ADPLSSAEQ
-349 REMNNYKNASIQSDA
+349 KVLNDYKNTNINKDA

-373 AEMWLEIASPDLT
+373 AEMWLELSSPDLT
-386 YRGNGNDI
+386 YRSNGDEI

-402 KHKYL
+402 KNKYL

-412 LTADMINNSEPSVLK
+412 LTAEMINNSEPSVLK

-443 QLNDTDIAFIN
+443 QLTDSDIAFIN
-454 SPIMRENKKKLKEK
+454 SPIMRDNKKKLREK
-468 YSGQLG
+468 FSGQLA
-474 GVTSGQADYVGLE
+474 GVSSSGYVGLE

-505 FEHIPVNTKMI
+505 FQHIPTNTTMI
-516 QMENTSKTPIALDIP
+516 QMENTSKTPIALDLP

-552 PESIRNCTKLK
+552 PESIGNCTKLK

-580 AELHCLNFLST
+580 GELYCLNFFST

-596 NMRIPSKLEEYMVD
+596 SMRIPKKLEEYMTE
-610 DEGFWYINFP
+610 DEGFWFINFP
-620 PELKKHCGPVRS
+620 PELKKHCGPIRS

>member
-1 MELLKVLTSVIK
+1 MELLKVLSNVIK
-13 ENTTE
+13 ENTNG
-18 KRVVTE
+18 KRLVSE
-24 AMSEKVVKF
+24 AMAEKVVKF

-48 IIAVINAFDKYKNGL
+48 ITAVINAFEKYKSGL
-63 PQEQR
+63 PQDQR
-68 DITKLTYA
+68 DITKLTYSI
-76 VVKNIVLAKEIKKQE
+76 VKNIVLSKEIKKQE
-91 KNIFKK
+91 KSIFKK

-108 AVKLALRKFYELY
+108 AVKLALRKFYELF
-121 PILPAAQRDVLK
+121 PILPINQRDVLK
-133 MPYLKLTEFLQSKF
+133 MPYLKLVEFLQGKF
-147 NTMLTAA
+147 NSMLTSA
-154 ALKKFKEEGVQVTPE
+154 ALKKFKDDKVNVTPE

-178 LDLYHRLPATL
+178 LDLYHRLPANL

-198 DLEHTLDGMGDLT
+198 ELEHTLDGMGDLT
-211 DDIKDSKD
+211 DDINDKKE
-219 DYNDIETIYDDDN
+219 DYGDIETIYDDDN
-232 LLIFKPSGKEQCIR
+232 LLIFKPSGKEQCIK

-261 NMYYNYRLNHNLT
+261 NMYYNYRLGNNLT
-274 IYYVIDKDKSFGD
+274 IYYVIDKDKPFGD
-287 LNYAVVILVEPYG
+287 LNYSVVILVEPYG

-305 DGQNMAGGYSGHKR
+305 DGQNMSGGYSGHKR
-319 EAWATIV
+319 EDWSTIV

-332 EGKEHLFV
+332 KGKEHLFV
-340 ADPLSQEEQ
+340 ADPLSSAEQ
-349 REMNNYKNASIQSDA
+349 KVLNDYKNTNINKDA

-373 AEMWLEIASPDLT
+373 AEMWLELSSPDLT
-386 YRGNGNDI
+386 YRSNGDEI

-402 KHKYL
+402 KNKYL

-412 LTADMINNSEPSVLK
+412 LTAGMINNSEPSVLK

-443 QLNDTDIAFIN
+443 QLSDTDIAFIN
-454 SPIMRENKKKLKEK
+454 SPIMRDNKKKLREK
-468 YSGQLG
+468 FSGQLA
-474 GVTSGQADYVGLE
+474 GVSSSGYVGLE

-505 FEHIPVNTKMI
+505 FQHIPTNTTMI
-516 QMENTSKTPIALDIP
+516 QMENTSKTPIALDLP

-552 PESIRNCTKLK
+552 PESIGNCTKLK

-580 AELHCLNFLST
+580 GELYCLNFFST

-596 NMRIPSKLEEYMVD
+596 GMRIPKKLEEYMTE
-610 DEGFWYINFP
+610 DEGFWFINFP
-620 PELKKHCGPVRS
+620 PELKKHCGPIRS

>member
-1 MELLKVLTSVIK
+1 MELLKVLSNVIK
-13 ENTTE
+13 ENTNG
-18 KRVVTE
+18 KRLVSE
-24 AMSEKVVKF
+24 AMAEKVVKF

-48 IIAVINAFDKYKNGL
+48 ITAVINAFDKYKSGL
-63 PQEQR
+63 PQDQR
-68 DITKLTYA
+68 DITKLTYSI
-76 VVKNIVLAKEIKKQE
+76 VKNIVLSKEIKKQE
-91 KNIFKK
+91 KSIFKK

-108 AVKLALRKFYELY
+108 AVKLALRKFYELF
-121 PILPAAQRDVLK
+121 PILPINQRDVLK
-133 MPYLKLTEFLQSKF
+133 MPYLKLVEFLQGKF
-147 NTMLTAA
+147 NSMLTSA
-154 ALKKFKEEGVQVTPE
+154 ALKKFKDDKVNVTPE

-178 LDLYHRLPATL
+178 LDLYHRLPANL

-198 DLEHTLDGMGDLT
+198 ELEHTLDGMGDLT
-211 DDIKDSKD
+211 DDIKDTKD
-219 DYNDIETIYDDDN
+219 DYSDIETIYDDNN
-232 LLIFKPSGKEQCIR
+232 LLIFKPSGKEQCIK

-261 NMYYNYRLNHNLT
+261 NMYYNYRLGHNLT
-274 IYYVIDKDKSFGD
+274 IYYVIDKDKAFGD
-287 LNYAVVILVEPYG
+287 LNYSVVILVEPYG

-319 EAWATIV
+319 EDWSTIV

-332 EGKEHLFV
+332 KGKEHLFV
-340 ADPLSQEEQ
+340 ADPLSSAEQ
-349 REMNNYKNASIQSDA
+349 KVLNDYKNTSINKDA

-373 AEMWLEIASPDLT
+373 AEMWLELSSPDLT
-386 YRGNGNDI
+386 YRSNGDEI

-402 KHKYL
+402 KNKYL

-412 LTADMINNSEPSVLK
+412 LTAGMINNSEPSVLK

-443 QLNDTDIAFIN
+443 QLSDSDIAFIN
-454 SPIMRENKKKLKEK
+454 SPIMRDNKKKLREK
-468 YSGQLG
+468 FSGQLA
-474 GVTSGQADYVGLE
+474 GVSSSGYVGLE

-505 FEHIPVNTKMI
+505 FQHIPTNTTMI
-516 QMENTSKTPIALDIP
+516 QMENTSKTPIALDLP

-552 PESIRNCTKLK
+552 PESIGNCTKLK

-580 AELHCLNFLST
+580 GELYCLNFFST

-596 NMRIPSKLEEYMVD
+596 SMRIPKKLEEYMTE
-610 DEGFWYINFP
+610 DEGFWFINFP
-620 PELKKHCGPVRS
+620 PELKKHCGPIRS

>member
-1 MELLKVLTSVIK
+1 MELLKVLSTVIK
-13 ENTTE
+13 ENTNG
-18 KRVVTE
+18 KRLVGE
-24 AMSEKVVKF
+24 AMAEKVVKF

-48 IIAVINAFDKYKNGL
+48 ITAVINAFDKYKSGL
-63 PQEQR
+63 PQDQR
-68 DITKLTYA
+68 DITKLSYS
-76 VVKNIVLAKEIKKQE
+76 VVKNIVLSKEIKKQE
-91 KNIFKK
+91 KGIFKK
-97 YMEANKGADKN
+97 YMEANKGSDKN
-108 AVKLALRKFYELY
+108 AVKLALRKFYELF
-121 PILPAAQRDVLK
+121 PILPLNQRDVLK
-133 MPYLKLTEFLQSKF
+133 MPYLKLVEFLQSKF

-154 ALKKFKEEGVQVTPE
+154 ALKKFKEDGANVTPE
-169 QLIYYVSTY
+169 QLIYYISTY
-178 LDLYHRLPATL
+178 LDLYHRLPANL

-198 DLEHTLDGMGDLT
+198 ELEHTLDGMGDLT
-211 DDIKDSKD
+211 DDIKDKTD
-219 DYNDIETIYDDDN
+219 DYGDIETIYDDDN
-232 LLIFKPSGKEQCIR
+232 LLIFKPSGKEQCIK

-261 NMYYNYRLNHNLT
+261 NMYYNYRLGHNLT
-274 IYYVIDKDKSFGD
+274 IYYVIDKDKPFGD

-305 DGQNMAGGYSGHKR
+305 DGQNMSGGYSGHKR
-319 EAWATIV
+319 EAWSTIV

-332 EGKEHLFV
+332 QGKEDLFV
-340 ADPLSQEEQ
+340 ADPLSTEEQ
-349 REMNNYKNASIQSDA
+349 REMNNFKNTSINKDA

-386 YRGNGNDI
+386 YRSNGNDI
-394 YRNFTENL
+394 YSNFTENL

-454 SPIMRENKKKLKEK
+454 SPIMRENKKKLREK
-468 YSGQLG
+468 FSGQLG
-474 GVTSGQADYVGLE
+474 GVSSSGYVGLE

-505 FEHIPVNTKMI
+505 FEHIPTNTTMI
-516 QMENTSKTPIALDIP
+516 QMENTSKSTIALDIP
-531 ESIGKLTELKT
+531 ASIGKLTELKT

-552 PESIRNCTKLK
+552 PESIGNCTKLK

-580 AELHCLNFLST
+580 GELYCLNFFST

-596 NMRIPSKLEEYMVD
+596 SMRIPKKLEEYMTE
-610 DEGFWYINFP
+610 DEGFWFINFP
-620 PELKKHCGPVRS
+620 PELKKHCGPIRS

>member
-13 ENTTE
+13 ENTNG
-18 KRVVTE
+18 KRIVNE

-33 LIDKYKPTTKDTEEQ
+33 LIDKYKPTTKDTEAQ
-48 IIAVINAFDKYKNGL
+48 IITVINAFDKYKNGL
-63 PQEQR
+63 PEDQR
-68 DITKLTYA
+68 DITKLSYG
-76 VVKNIVLAKEIKKQE
+76 VVKNIVLGKEIKKQE
-91 KNIFKK
+91 KNVFKK

-108 AVKLALRKFYELY
+108 AVKMALRKFYELY
-121 PILPAAQRDVLK
+121 PILPANQRDVNK

-154 ALKKFKEEGVQVTPE
+154 ALKKFKDEGANVTPE

-178 LDLYHRLPATL
+178 LDLYHRLPANL

-198 DLEHTLDGMGDLT
+198 ELEHTLDGMGDLT
-211 DDIKDSKD
+211 DDINDKKE
-219 DYNDIETIYDDDN
+219 DYGDIETIYDDDN
-232 LLIFKPSGKEQCIR
+232 LLIFKPSGKEQCIK

-261 NMYYNYRLNHNLT
+261 NMYYNYRLGNNLT
-274 IYYVIDKDKSFGD
+274 IYYVIDKDKPFGD
-287 LNYAVVILVEPYG
+287 LNYSVVILVEPYG

-305 DGQNMAGGYSGHKR
+305 DGQNMSGGYSGHRR
-319 EAWATIV
+319 EEWSTIV

-332 EGKEHLFV
+332 KGKEHLFV
-340 ADPLSQEEQ
+340 ADPLSAAEQ
-349 REMNNYKNASIQSDA
+349 KVLNDYKNTTINKDA

-386 YRGNGNDI
+386 YRGNGNEI
-394 YRNFTENL
+394 YKNFTENL
-402 KHKYL
+402 KNKYL

-443 QLNDTDIAFIN
+443 QLNDSDIAFIN

-468 YSGQLG
+468 FSGQLG
-474 GVTSGQADYVGLE
+474 GVSNSGYVGLE

-505 FEHIPVNTKMI
+505 FEHIPTNTTMI

-531 ESIGKLTELKT
+531 SSIGKLTELKT

-552 PESIRNCTKLK
+552 PESIGNCSKLK

-580 AELHCLNFLST
+580 GELYCLNFFST

-596 NMRIPSKLEEYMVD
+596 NMRIPAKLEEYMTE
-610 DEGFWYINFP
+610 DEGFWFINFP
-620 PELKKHCGPVRS
+620 PELKKHCGPIRS

>member
-1 MELLKVLTSVIK
+1 MELIKVLTSVIK
-13 ENTTE
+13 ENTNG
-18 KRVVTE
+18 KRIVSE
-24 AMSEKVVKF
+24 AMSEKVIKF
-33 LIDKYKPTTKDTEEQ
+33 LIDKFKPTTRDTEEQ
-48 IIAVINAFDKYKNGL
+48 ITAVINAFEKYKNGL
-63 PQEQR
+63 PQDQR
-68 DITKLTYA
+68 DITKLTYTI
-76 VVKNIVLAKEIKKQE
+76 VKNIVLSKEIKKQE
-91 KNIFKK
+91 KSIFKK

-108 AVKLALRKFYELY
+108 AVKLALRKFYELF
-121 PILPAAQRDVLK
+121 PILPINQRDVLK
-133 MPYLKLTEFLQSKF
+133 MPYLKLVEFLQSKF
-147 NTMLTAA
+147 NTMLTSA
-154 ALKKFKEEGVQVTPE
+154 ALKKFKDDKVNVTPE

-178 LDLYHRLPATL
+178 LDLYHRLPANL

-198 DLEHTLDGMGDLT
+198 ELEHTLDGMGDLT
-211 DDIKDSKD
+211 DDIKDTKD
-219 DYNDIETIYDDDN
+219 DYSDIETIYDDDN
-232 LLIFKPSGKEQCIR
+232 LLIFKPSGKEQCIK

-261 NMYYNYRLNHNLT
+261 NMYYNYRLGHNLT
-274 IYYVIDKDKSFGD
+274 IYYVIDKDKPFGD

-305 DGQNMAGGYSGHKR
+305 DGQNMSGGYSGHKR
-319 EAWATIV
+319 EDWSTIV

-332 EGKEHLFV
+332 KGKEHLFV
-340 ADPLSQEEQ
+340 ADPLSTEEQ
-349 REMNNYKNASIQSDA
+349 RELNNFKNTTINKDA

-373 AEMWLEIASPDLT
+373 AEMWLEISSPDLT
-386 YRGNGNDI
+386 YRSNGDEI

-402 KHKYL
+402 KNKYL

-412 LTADMINNSEPSVLK
+412 LTAEMINNSEPSVLK

-443 QLNDTDIAFIN
+443 QLNDADIAFIN
-454 SPIMRENKKKLKEK
+454 SPIMRDNKKKLREK
-468 YSGQLG
+468 FSGQLA
-474 GVTSGQADYVGLE
+474 GVSSSGYVGLE

-505 FEHIPVNTKMI
+505 FQHIPTNTTMI
-516 QMENTSKTPIALDIP
+516 QMENTSKTPIALDLP

-552 PESIRNCTKLK
+552 PESIGNCTKLK

-580 AELHCLNFLST
+580 GELYCLNFFST

-596 NMRIPSKLEEYMVD
+596 GMRIPKKLEEYMTE
-610 DEGFWYINFP
+610 DEGFWFINFP
-620 PELKKHCGPVRS
+620 PELKKHCGPIRS

>member
-13 ENTTE
+13 ENTNG
-18 KRVVTE
+18 KRVVSE

-33 LIDKYKPTTKDTEEQ
+33 LIDKYKPTTKDTEDQ
-48 IIAVINAFDKYKNGL
+48 IITVINAFDKYKNGL
-63 PQEQR
+63 PEDQR
-68 DITKLTYA
+68 DITKLSYG
-76 VVKNIVLAKEIKKQE
+76 VVKNIVLGKEIKKQE
-91 KNIFKK
+91 KNVFKK
-97 YMEANKGADKN
+97 YMEANKGAEKN

-121 PILPAAQRDVLK
+121 PILPANQRDVNK

-154 ALKKFKEEGVQVTPE
+154 ALKKFKDEGANVTPE

-189 PPLLFMSFD
+189 PPLLFMTFD
-198 DLEHTLDGMGDLT
+198 ELEHTLDGMGDLT
-211 DDIKDSKD
+211 DDIKDKKD
-219 DYNDIETIYDDDN
+219 DYTDIETIYDDEN

-261 NMYYNYRLNHNLT
+261 NMYYNYRLGHNLT
-274 IYYVIDKDKSFGD
+274 IYYVIDKDKPFGD

-300 GKRIA
+300 GGKRIA
-305 DGQNMAGGYSGHKR
+305 DGQNMSGGYSGHKR
-319 EAWATIV
+319 EAWTTIV

-332 EGKEHLFV
+332 KGKEHLFV

-349 REMNNYKNASIQSDA
+349 KELNDYKNTTINKDA

-386 YRGNGNDI
+386 YRGNGNEI
-394 YRNFTENL
+394 YSNFTENL
-402 KHKYL
+402 RHKYL

-412 LTADMINNSEPSVLK
+412 LTAEMINNSEPSVLK

-432 KLQGLMSKSLG
+432 KLQGLMEKSLG

-468 YSGQLG
+468 FSGQLG
-474 GVTSGQADYVGLE
+474 GVSNSGYVGLE

-505 FEHIPVNTKMI
+505 FEHIPTNTTMI
-516 QMENTSKTPIALDIP
+516 QMENTSKSSIALDIP
-531 ESIGKLTELKT
+531 VSIGKLTELKT

-552 PESIRNCTKLK
+552 PESIGNCSKLK

-580 AELHCLNFLST
+580 GELYCLNFFST

-596 NMRIPSKLEEYMVD
+596 NMRIPAKLEEYMTE
-610 DEGFWYINFP
+610 DEGFWFINFP
-620 PELKKHCGPVRS
+620 PELKKHCGPIRS

>member
-1 MELLKVLTSVIK
+1 MELLKVLSTVIK
-13 ENTTE
+13 ENTNG
-18 KRVVTE
+18 KRLVSE
-24 AMSEKVVKF
+24 AMAEKVVKF

-48 IIAVINAFDKYKNGL
+48 ITAVINAFDKYKSGL
-63 PQEQR
+63 PQDQR
-68 DITKLTYA
+68 DITKLSYGI
-76 VVKNIVLAKEIKKQE
+76 VKNIVLSKEIKKQE
-91 KNIFKK
+91 KGIFKK
-97 YMEANKGADKN
+97 YMEANKGSDKN

-121 PILPAAQRDVLK
+121 PVLPLNQRDVLK
-133 MPYLKLTEFLQSKF
+133 MPYLKLVEFLQSKF
-147 NTMLTAA
+147 NTTLTSA
-154 ALKKFKEEGVQVTPE
+154 ALKKFKDDGANVTPE

-178 LDLYHRLPATL
+178 LDLYHRLPANL

-198 DLEHTLDGMGDLT
+198 ELEHTLDGMGDLT
-211 DDIKDSKD
+211 DDIKDKTD
-219 DYNDIETIYDDDN
+219 DYGDIETIYDDDN
-232 LLIFKPSGKEQCIR
+232 LLIFKPSGKEQCIK

-261 NMYYNYRLNHNLT
+261 NMYYNYRLGHNLT
-274 IYYVIDKDKSFGD
+274 IYYVIDKDKPFGD

-305 DGQNMAGGYSGHKR
+305 DGQNMSGGYSGHKR
-319 EAWATIV
+319 EDWSTIV

-332 EGKEHLFV
+332 KGKEPLFV
-340 ADPLSQEEQ
+340 ADPLSTEEQ
-349 REMNNYKNASIQSDA
+349 RELNNFKNTTINKDA

-373 AEMWLEIASPDLT
+373 AEMWLEISSPDLT
-386 YRGNGNDI
+386 YRSNGDEI
-394 YRNFTENL
+394 YKNFTENL
-402 KHKYL
+402 KNKYL

-412 LTADMINNSEPSVLK
+412 LTAEMINNSEPSVLK

-454 SPIMRENKKKLKEK
+454 SPIMRENKKKLRDKF
-468 YSGQLG
+468 SGQLSS
-474 GVTSGQADYVGLE
+474 VSSSGYVGLE

-505 FEHIPVNTKMI
+505 FQHIPTNTTMI
-516 QMENTSKTPIALDIP
+516 QMENTSKTPIALDLP

-552 PESIRNCTKLK
+552 PESIGNCTKLK

-580 AELHCLNFLST
+580 GELYCLNFFST
-591 ENSNP
+591 ENSNSG
-596 NMRIPSKLEEYMVD
+596 MRIPKKLEEYMTE
-610 DEGFWYINFP
+610 DEGFWFINFP
-620 PELKKHCGPVRS
+620 PELKKHCGPIRS

>member
-1 MELLKVLTSVIK
+1 
-13 ENTTE
+13 
-18 KRVVTE
+18 
-24 AMSEKVVKF
+24 
-33 LIDKYKPTTKDTEEQ
+33 
-48 IIAVINAFDKYKNGL
+48 
-63 PQEQR
+63 
-68 DITKLTYA
+68 
-76 VVKNIVLAKEIKKQE
+76 
-91 KNIFKK
+91 
-97 YMEANKGADKN
+97 MEANKGADKN
-108 AVKLALRKFYELY
+108 AVKMALRKFYELY
-121 PILPAAQRDVLK
+121 PILPANQRDVNK

-154 ALKKFKEEGVQVTPE
+154 ALKKFKDEGANVTPE

-189 PPLLFMSFD
+189 PPLLFMTFD
-198 DLEHTLDGMGDLT
+198 ELEHTLDGMGDLT
-211 DDIKDSKD
+211 DDIKDKKD
-219 DYNDIETIYDDDN
+219 DYTDIETIYDDEN

-261 NMYYNYRLNHNLT
+261 NMYYNYRLGHNLT
-274 IYYVIDKDKSFGD
+274 IYYVIDKDKPFGD
-287 LNYAVVILVEPYG
+287 LNYAVVILVEPYGG

-319 EAWATIV
+319 EAWTTIV

-332 EGKEHLFV
+332 KGKEHLFV

-349 REMNNYKNASIQSDA
+349 RELNDYKNTTINKDA

-386 YRGNGNDI
+386 YRGNGNEI
-394 YRNFTENL
+394 YSNFTENL
-402 KHKYL
+402 RHKYL

-412 LTADMINNSEPSVLK
+412 LTAEMINNSEPSVLK

-432 KLQGLMSKSLG
+432 KLQGLMEKSLG

-468 YSGQLG
+468 FSGQLG
-474 GVTSGQADYVGLE
+474 GVSNSGYVGLE

-505 FEHIPVNTKMI
+505 FEHIPTNTTMI
-516 QMENTSKTPIALDIP
+516 QMENTSKSPIALDIP
-531 ESIGKLTELKT
+531 ASIGKLTELKT

-552 PESIRNCTKLK
+552 PESIGNCSKLK

-580 AELHCLNFLST
+580 GELYCLNFFST

-596 NMRIPSKLEEYMVD
+596 NMRIPAKLEEYMTE
-610 DEGFWYINFP
+610 DEGFWFINFP
-620 PELKKHCGPVRS
+620 PELKKHCGPIRS

>member
-1 MELLKVLTSVIK
+1 MELLKVLSNVIK
-13 ENTTE
+13 ENT
-18 KRVVTE
+18 KGNRVVNE
-24 AMSEKVVKF
+24 AMAEKVVKF

-48 IIAVINAFDKYKNGL
+48 ITAVINAFDKYKGGL

-68 DITKLTYA
+68 DITKLSYN
-76 VVKNIVLAKEIKKQE
+76 VVKNIVLSKEIKKQE
-91 KNIFKK
+91 KGIFKK

-108 AVKLALRKFYELY
+108 AVKLALRKFYELF
-121 PILPAAQRDVLK
+121 PILPLNQRDVLK
-133 MPYLKLTEFLQSKF
+133 MPYLKLVEFLQNKF
-147 NTMLTAA
+147 NTMLTSAA
-154 ALKKFKEEGVQVTPE
+154 IKKFKEEGANVTPE
-169 QLIYYVSTY
+169 QLIYYISTY
-178 LDLYHRLPATL
+178 LDLYHRLPANL

-198 DLEHTLDGMGDLT
+198 ELEHTLDGMGDLT
-211 DDIKDSKD
+211 DDIKDKTD
-219 DYNDIETIYDDDN
+219 DYADIETIYDDDN
-232 LLIFKPSGKEQCIR
+232 LLIFKPSGKEQCIK

-261 NMYYNYRLNHNLT
+261 NMYYNYRLGHNLT
-274 IYYVIDKDKSFGD
+274 IYYVIDKDKPFGD

-305 DGQNMAGGYSGHKR
+305 DGQNMSGGYSGHKR
-319 EAWATIV
+319 EAWSTIV

-340 ADPLSQEEQ
+340 ADPLSTEEQ
-349 REMNNYKNASIQSDA
+349 REMNNFKNTSIQKDA

-386 YRGNGNDI
+386 YRGNGNEI
-394 YRNFTENL
+394 YSNFTENL
-402 KHKYL
+402 KNKYL

-432 KLQGLMSKSLG
+432 KLQGLMTKSLG

-454 SPIMRENKKKLKEK
+454 SPIMRENKKKLREK
-468 YSGQLG
+468 FSGQLA
-474 GVTSGQADYVGLE
+474 GVSSSGYVGLE

-505 FEHIPVNTKMI
+505 FKHIPTNTTMI
-516 QMENTSKTPIALDIP
+516 QMENTSSTPIALDLP

-552 PESIRNCTKLK
+552 PESIGNCTKLK

-580 AELHCLNFLST
+580 GELYCLNFFST

-596 NMRIPSKLEEYMVD
+596 GMRIPKKLEEYMTE
-610 DEGFWYINFP
+610 DEGFWFINFP
-620 PELKKHCGPVRS
+620 PELKKHCGPIRS

>member
-1 MELLKVLTSVIK
+1 MELLKVLSNVIK
-13 ENTTE
+13 ENTNG
-18 KRVVTE
+18 KRLVSE
-24 AMSEKVVKF
+24 AMAEKVVKF

-48 IIAVINAFDKYKNGL
+48 ITAVINAFDKYKSGL
-63 PQEQR
+63 PQDQR
-68 DITKLTYA
+68 DITKLTYSI
-76 VVKNIVLAKEIKKQE
+76 VKNIVLSKEIKKQE
-91 KNIFKK
+91 KSIFKK

-108 AVKLALRKFYELY
+108 AVKLALRKFYELF
-121 PILPAAQRDVLK
+121 PILPINQRDVLK
-133 MPYLKLTEFLQSKF
+133 MPYLKLVEFLQGKF
-147 NTMLTAA
+147 NSMLTSA
-154 ALKKFKEEGVQVTPE
+154 ALKKFKDDKVNVTPE

-178 LDLYHRLPATL
+178 LDLYHRLPANL

-198 DLEHTLDGMGDLT
+198 ELEHTLDGMGDLT
-211 DDIKDSKD
+211 DDIKDTKD
-219 DYNDIETIYDDDN
+219 DYSDIETIYDDNN
-232 LLIFKPSGKEQCIR
+232 LLIFKPSGKEQCIK

-261 NMYYNYRLNHNLT
+261 NMYYNYRLGHNLT
-274 IYYVIDKDKSFGD
+274 IYYVIDKDKAFGD
-287 LNYAVVILVEPYG
+287 LNYSVVILVEPYG

-319 EAWATIV
+319 EDWSTIV

-332 EGKEHLFV
+332 KGKEHLFV
-340 ADPLSQEEQ
+340 ADPLSSAEQ
-349 REMNNYKNASIQSDA
+349 KVLNDYKNTSINKDA

-373 AEMWLEIASPDLT
+373 AEMWLELSSPDLT
-386 YRGNGNDI
+386 YRSNGDEI

-402 KHKYL
+402 KNKYL

-412 LTADMINNSEPSVLK
+412 LTAGMINNSEPSVLK

-443 QLNDTDIAFIN
+443 QLSDTDIAFIN
-454 SPIMRENKKKLKEK
+454 SPIMRDNKKKLREK
-468 YSGQLG
+468 FSGQLA
-474 GVTSGQADYVGLE
+474 GVSSSGYVGLE

-505 FEHIPVNTKMI
+505 FQHIPTNTTMI
-516 QMENTSKTPIALDIP
+516 QMENTSKTPIALDLP

-552 PESIRNCTKLK
+552 PESIGNCTKLK

-580 AELHCLNFLST
+580 GELYCLNFFST

-596 NMRIPSKLEEYMVD
+596 GMRIPKKLEEYMTE
-610 DEGFWYINFP
+610 DEGFWFINFP
-620 PELKKHCGPVRS
+620 PELKKHCGPIRS

>member
-1 MELLKVLTSVIK
+1 MELLKVLSTVIK
-13 ENTTE
+13 ENTNG
-18 KRVVTE
+18 KRLVSE
-24 AMSEKVVKF
+24 AMAEKVVKF

-48 IIAVINAFDKYKNGL
+48 ITAVINAFDKYKSGL

-68 DITKLTYA
+68 DITKLSYSIA
-76 VVKNIVLAKEIKKQE
+76 KNIVLSKEIKKQE
-91 KNIFKK
+91 KGIFKK
-97 YMEANKGADKN
+97 YMEENKGADKN

-121 PILPAAQRDVLK
+121 PVLPLNQRDVLK
-133 MPYLKLTEFLQSKF
+133 MPYLKLVEFLQSKF
-147 NTMLTAA
+147 NTTLTSA
-154 ALKKFKEEGVQVTPE
+154 ALKKFKDDGANVTPE

-178 LDLYHRLPATL
+178 LDLYHRLPANL

-198 DLEHTLDGMGDLT
+198 ELEHTLDGMGDLT
-211 DDIKDSKD
+211 DDIKDKTD
-219 DYNDIETIYDDDN
+219 DYGDIETIYDDDN
-232 LLIFKPSGKEQCIR
+232 LLIFKPSGKEQCIK

-261 NMYYNYRLNHNLT
+261 NMYYNYRLGHNLT
-274 IYYVIDKDKSFGD
+274 IYYVIDKDKPFGD

-305 DGQNMAGGYSGHKR
+305 DGQNMSGGYSGHKR
-319 EAWATIV
+319 EDWSTIV

-332 EGKEHLFV
+332 KGKEHLFV
-340 ADPLSQEEQ
+340 ADPLSTEEQ
-349 REMNNYKNASIQSDA
+349 RELNNFKNTTINKDA

-373 AEMWLEIASPDLT
+373 AEMWLEISSPDLT
-386 YRGNGNDI
+386 YRSNGNEI
-394 YRNFTENL
+394 YSNFTENL
-402 KHKYL
+402 KNKYL

-454 SPIMRENKKKLKEK
+454 SPIMRENKKKLREK
-468 YSGQLG
+468 FSGQLSS
-474 GVTSGQADYVGLE
+474 VSSSGYVGLE

-505 FEHIPVNTKMI
+505 FEHIPTNTTMI

-531 ESIGKLTELKT
+531 ASIGKLTELKT

-552 PESIRNCTKLK
+552 PESIGNCTKLK

-580 AELHCLNFLST
+580 GELYCLNFFST

-596 NMRIPSKLEEYMVD
+596 SMRIPAKLEEYMTE
-610 DEGFWYINFP
+610 DEGFWFINFP
-620 PELKKHCGPVRS
+620 PEMKKHCGPIRS

>member
-1 MELLKVLTSVIK
+1 MELIKVLTSVIK
-13 ENTTE
+13 ENTNG
-18 KRVVTE
+18 KRLVSE
-24 AMSEKVVKF
+24 AMAEKVVKF

-48 IIAVINAFDKYKNGL
+48 ITAVINAFEKYKSGL
-63 PQEQR
+63 PQDQR
-68 DITKLTYA
+68 DITKLTYSI
-76 VVKNIVLAKEIKKQE
+76 VKNIVLSKEIKKQE
-91 KNIFKK
+91 KSIFKK

-108 AVKLALRKFYELY
+108 AVKLALRKFYELF
-121 PILPAAQRDVLK
+121 PILPINQRDVLK
-133 MPYLKLTEFLQSKF
+133 MPYLKLVEFLQGKF
-147 NTMLTAA
+147 NSMLTSA
-154 ALKKFKEEGVQVTPE
+154 ALKKFKDDKVNVTPE

-178 LDLYHRLPATL
+178 LDLYHRLPANL

-198 DLEHTLDGMGDLT
+198 ELEHTLDGMGDLT
-211 DDIKDSKD
+211 DDIKDTKD
-219 DYNDIETIYDDDN
+219 DYSDIETIYDDNN
-232 LLIFKPSGKEQCIR
+232 LLIFKPSGKEQCIK

-261 NMYYNYRLNHNLT
+261 NMYYNYRLGHNLT
-274 IYYVIDKDKSFGD
+274 IYYVIDKDKAFGD
-287 LNYAVVILVEPYG
+287 LNYSVVILVEPYG

-305 DGQNMAGGYSGHKR
+305 DGQNMSGGYSGHKR
-319 EAWATIV
+319 EDWSTIV

-332 EGKEHLFV
+332 KGKEHLFV
-340 ADPLSQEEQ
+340 ADPLSSAEQ
-349 REMNNYKNASIQSDA
+349 KVLNDYKNTNINKDA

-373 AEMWLEIASPDLT
+373 AEMWLELSSPDLT
-386 YRGNGNDI
+386 YRSNGDEI

-402 KHKYL
+402 KNKYL

-412 LTADMINNSEPSVLK
+412 LTAEMINNSEPSVLK

-443 QLNDTDIAFIN
+443 QLSDSDIAFIN
-454 SPIMRENKKKLKEK
+454 SPIMRDNKKKLREK
-468 YSGQLG
+468 FSGQLA
-474 GVTSGQADYVGLE
+474 GVSSSGYVGLE

-505 FEHIPVNTKMI
+505 FQHIPTNTTMI
-516 QMENTSKTPIALDIP
+516 QMENTSKTPIALDLP

-552 PESIRNCTKLK
+552 PESIGNCTKLK

-580 AELHCLNFLST
+580 GELYCLNFFST

-596 NMRIPSKLEEYMVD
+596 SMRIPKKLEEYMTE
-610 DEGFWYINFP
+610 DEGFWFINFP
-620 PELKKHCGPVRS
+620 PELKKHCGPIRS

>member
-1 MELLKVLTSVIK
+1 
-13 ENTTE
+13 
-18 KRVVTE
+18 
-24 AMSEKVVKF
+24 
-33 LIDKYKPTTKDTEEQ
+33 
-48 IIAVINAFDKYKNGL
+48 
-63 PQEQR
+63 
-68 DITKLTYA
+68 
-76 VVKNIVLAKEIKKQE
+76 
-91 KNIFKK
+91 
-97 YMEANKGADKN
+97 
-108 AVKLALRKFYELY
+108 
-121 PILPAAQRDVLK
+121 
-133 MPYLKLTEFLQSKF
+133 
-147 NTMLTAA
+147 
-154 ALKKFKEEGVQVTPE
+154 
-169 QLIYYVSTY
+169 
-178 LDLYHRLPATL
+178 
-189 PPLLFMSFD
+189 
-198 DLEHTLDGMGDLT
+198 
-211 DDIKDSKD
+211 
-219 DYNDIETIYDDDN
+219 
-232 LLIFKPSGKEQCIR
+232 
-246 LANGRSWCISKSGGG
+246 
-261 NMYYNYRLNHNLT
+261 LNHNLT

-443 QLNDTDIAFIN
+443 QLTDTDIAFIN

>member
-13 ENTTE
+13 ENTNG
-18 KRVVTE
+18 KRIVNE

-33 LIDKYKPTTKDTEEQ
+33 LIDKYKPTTKDTEAQ
-48 IIAVINAFDKYKNGL
+48 IITVINAFDKYKNGL
-63 PQEQR
+63 PEDQR
-68 DITKLTYA
+68 DITKLSYG
-76 VVKNIVLAKEIKKQE
+76 VVKNIVLGKEIKKQE
-91 KNIFKK
+91 KNVFKK

-108 AVKLALRKFYELY
+108 AVKMALRKFYELY
-121 PILPAAQRDVLK
+121 PILPANQRDVNK

-154 ALKKFKEEGVQVTPE
+154 ALKKFKDEGANVTPE

-189 PPLLFMSFD
+189 PPLLFMTFD
-198 DLEHTLDGMGDLT
+198 ELEHTLDGMGDLT
-211 DDIKDSKD
+211 DDIKD
-219 DYNDIETIYDDDN
+219 DYTDIETIYDDEN

-261 NMYYNYRLNHNLT
+261 NMYYNYRLGHNLT
-274 IYYVIDKDKSFGD
+274 IYYVIDKDKPFGD
-287 LNYAVVILVEPYG
+287 LNYAVVILVEPYGG

-319 EAWATIV
+319 EAWTTIV

-332 EGKEHLFV
+332 KGKEHLFV

-349 REMNNYKNASIQSDA
+349 RELNDYKNTTINKDA

-386 YRGNGNDI
+386 YRGNGNEI
-394 YRNFTENL
+394 YSNFTENL
-402 KHKYL
+402 RHKYL

-412 LTADMINNSEPSVLK
+412 LTAEMINNSEPSVLK

-432 KLQGLMSKSLG
+432 KLQGLMEKSLG

-468 YSGQLG
+468 FSGQLG
-474 GVTSGQADYVGLE
+474 GVSNSGYVGLE

-505 FEHIPVNTKMI
+505 FEHIPTNTTMI
-516 QMENTSKTPIALDIP
+516 QMENTSKSPIALDIP

-552 PESIRNCTKLK
+552 PESIGNCSKLK

-580 AELHCLNFLST
+580 GELYCLNFFST

-596 NMRIPSKLEEYMVD
+596 NMRIPAKLEEYMTE
-610 DEGFWYINFP
+610 DEGFWFINFP
-620 PELKKHCGPVRS
+620 PELKKHCGPIRS